1 MGNTIEGNG
10 KMSVQ
15 RYLDHESTVSD
26 DYRVESM
33 VLIGPYPSTG
43 FFTGDGGF
51 FASQRTKAARV
62 TLVADDGWPVTRL
75 EEVRK
80 LFQKPYS
87 RRKVRV
93 LRASEGANLVHVKAY
108 YIVWKHRKAK
118 TRRRTLLLGSA
129 NASSQGFGQHSE
141 SFVAINLSAVKDA
154 DQRAAVRNYF
164 ESIQAIGGEQAD
176 EDKIIASIWF
186 WIGNGE
192 LSWASLPRLSVRPFE
207 GDLTPR
213 AFDAWVRRGT
223 LCHKY
228 QPDSL
233 FGKIRLQ
240 LEKPLPPGE
249 FEPLLQESGFAMEG
263 NRKSIVTTYGA
274 TSDDGVETDSVA
286 KKPAWLRSLFVET
299 LYGYWTSEKCQSSLE
314 SRFRAK
320 GHSKRAR
327 RIESIRKG
335 GETPST
341 VEAWVKSSV
350 EAASSLRNKIAEKYG
365 PDAADRYFAKEGT
378 VDEWL
383 PSFQEAAQR
392 KVERDSRRAR
402 DPEFI
407 KRYVSGY
414 ELVPV
419 PRMGEDIIRL
429 VESLCE
435 TLALKLSGASLQNQL
450 AATLRT
456 ECGSSV
462 EGIDAKDLANLIEQ
476 RWKEN
481 PAFRAQLCAF
491 HEAWGRK
498 T

>member
-1 MGNTIEGNG
+1 MNNTIEGNG

-15 RYLDHESTVSD
+15 WYLDQESTISD

-33 VLIGPYPSTG
+33 VVIGPYPSTG
-43 FFTGDGGF
+43 FFNGDGGF
-51 FASQRTKAARV
+51 FASRRTKAATV
-62 TLVADDGWPVTRL
+62 TLVADDGWPVKRL
-75 EEVRK
+75 EEVSK

-87 RRKVRV
+87 RRKIRV

-141 SFVAINLSAVKDA
+141 SFVAINLAAVKDA
-154 DQRAAVRNYF
+154 DQRAAVRSYF
-164 ESIQAIGGEQAD
+164 ESIQAVGD
-176 EDKIIASIWF
+176 ERTEDVIASIWF
-186 WIGNGE
+186 WIGKGE
-192 LSWASLPRLSVRPFE
+192 LSWASLPPLSVRTFD

-274 TSDDGVETDSVA
+274 ASDDGVDADKAA

-299 LYGYWTSEKCQSSLE
+299 LYGYWTSEQCHSSLE
-314 SRFRAK
+314 MRFRAK

-327 RIESIRKG
+327 RIDSIRKG
-335 GETPST
+335 GETTST
-341 VEAWVKSSV
+341 VEAWVKSAV
-350 EAASSLRNKIAEKYG
+350 DAARSLRSKIAEKYG
-365 PDAADRYFAKEGT
+365 PEAADRYFVKQGT
-378 VDEWL
+378 ADEWL
-383 PSFQEAAQR
+383 PVFEEAARR

-419 PRMGEDIIRL
+419 PRMGEDIARL

-435 TLALKLSGASLQNQL
+435 TLALKLSGASLQSQL

-456 ECGSSV
+456 LCGSSV
-462 EGIDAKDLANLIEQ
+462 EGIDAKDLAKVIGEQ
-476 RWKEN
+476 WMQS
-481 PAFRAQLCAF
+481 PSFRTQLCAF
-491 HEAWGRK
+491 HEAWGHK
-498 T
+498 A